1 MFLGAPGGVLGESW
15 GVQGGT
21 GKGQGLQGRARGE
34 GQGPRN
40 RGTGVLNSVLGQA
53 CAEDSGGPVGDL
65 SGTSEGPLRDV
76 CGNSGGPHPWRSPD
90 LPRGRAEVPQSRHR
104 GRAEVAQRSRTGRTE
119 VAQRSRTHACNNV
132 QHCATTWCAMV
143 SLKRVR
149 QHTCMQVSLPRKC
162 VGMFRNVVTACD
174 IQRASPIR

>member
-76 CGNSGGPHPWRSPD
+76 CGNSGGPPPWRSPD